1 MVILLYGQCFTLE
14 YGILRRNEMKDYL
27 FGFVFGFAFIYLL
40 VMGVATYIKTVE
52 QFGPIF

>member
-1 MVILLYGQCFTLE
+1 
-14 YGILRRNEMKDYL
+14 MKDYL